1 MARYKKGGLCTS
13 CFRVQQR
20 KDNPDLARRHREASE
35 RWNAKYPERRSKY
48 LKAKHRKDPRLA
60 MIQNAKNRAKK
71 LGIRFFLSVDDLDV
85 PAFCP
90 LLNIPIFVGDVRGDN
105 SPSLDRIVPEKGY
118 VSGNVWV
125 ISDLANRIKQNATP
139 DQIEQVAINLRKRLN
154 Q

>member
-1 MARYKKGGLCTS
+1 
-13 CFRVQQR
+13 
-20 KDNPDLARRHREASE
+20 
-35 RWNAKYPERRSKY
+35 
-48 LKAKHRKDPRLA
+48 